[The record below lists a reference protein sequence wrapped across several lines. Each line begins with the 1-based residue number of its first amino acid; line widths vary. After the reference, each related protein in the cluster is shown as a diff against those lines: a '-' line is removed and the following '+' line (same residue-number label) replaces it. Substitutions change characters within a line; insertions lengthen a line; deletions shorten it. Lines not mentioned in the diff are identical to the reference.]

1 MSQNV
6 ENPQTPANGLY
17 VGEIRLLPFRH
28 DELPF
33 GWHFCNGERFLLTS
47 PQGEVLSGLSE
58 NFRADWGLEE
68 DLCSISLP
76 NLFHEDGR
84 GCFLRPVDGLTRQV
98 GAVEGDAIRN
108 ITGRVGGGI
117 HNRVFWAGLQ
127 DAGAFL
133 GSANDGYANM
143 PGSKTADGGG
153 VVASFDASRVV
164 PTAPENR
171 PLNLGMTP
179 AIYLGV

>member
-84 GCFLRPVDGLTRQV
+84 GCFLRPVNGLTRQV
-98 GAVEGDAIRN
+98 GALEGDAIRN
-108 ITGRVGGGI
+108 ITGEYNEYQTVGSVAGYGFTNGVFTTGRDYERVMGGSS
-117 HNRVFWAGLQ
+117 
-127 DAGAFL
+127 AGAAHSL
-133 GSANDGYANM
+133 M
-143 PGSKTADGGG
+143 
-153 VVASFDASRVV
+153 FDASRVV

>member
-84 GCFLRPVDGLTRQV
+84 GCFLRPVNGLTRQV

-108 ITGRVGGGI
+108 ITGEITNKSSYDTELSAGTGCFTAVMQTGVRTWNNTASTNTFSVG
-117 HNRVFWAGLQ
+117 
-127 DAGAFL
+127 
-133 GSANDGYANM
+133 ANFN
-143 PGSKTADGGG
+143 
-153 VVASFDASRVV
+153 ASRVV

>member
-1 MSQNV
+1 MSLTLNESLPV
-6 ENPQTPANGLY
+6 VNYAH

-28 DELPF
+28 DELPS
-33 GWHFCNGERFLLTS
+33 GWYFCNGERFLLTS
-47 PQGEVLSGLSE
+47 PQGEVLSALSE

-84 GCFLRPVDGLTRQV
+84 GCFLRAVDGTKRQV
-98 GAVEGDAIRN
+98 GAWEEDAIRN
-108 ITGRVGGGI
+108 ITGRMSGI
-117 HNRVFWAGLQ
+117 NTNLDNPVN
-127 DAGAFL
+127 GAFQHEATNWTHAAHNP
-133 GSANDGYANM
+133 S
-143 PGSKTADGGG
+143 GG
-153 VVASFDASRVV
+153 VGLRMATFDASRVV
-164 PTAPENR
+164 PTAEENR

>member
-98 GAVEGDAIRN
+98 GAEQEDALGPIEVARDLYSGVATATGLGISTAGSGFVGFHVAEGVSYGQ
-108 ITGRVGGGI
+108 TPGGNSSCVLARGV
-117 HNRVFWAGLQ
+117 RF
-127 DAGAFL
+127 
-133 GSANDGYANM
+133 GSE
-143 PGSKTADGGG
+143 TT
-153 VVASFDASRVV
+153 V
-164 PTAPENR
+164 
-171 PLNLGMTP
+171 LNLGMTP